1 MTCLKN
7 AYPHTPPPNTRNQ
20 TYQNLQ
26 IAGPAGGGSVIN
38 GATLSSFRYMSILTD
53 VLAWIF
59 LRMAKWTDTLVE
71 IL

>member
-1 MTCLKN
+1 ML
-7 AYPHTPPPNTRNQ
+7 TPLPLPLTPV
-20 TYQNLQ
+20 TKPIKIYKLLE
-26 IAGPAGGGSVIN
+26 PAGGGSVIN

-71 IL
+71 ILA